1 MFKINGEEWKVVA
14 VSPAH
19 PVLLKSNGGYTIGAC
34 DDLVKKIY
42 ISEDLSGPLMK
53 KVLCHE
59 IAHAAMF
66 SYNVDLTYEE
76 EELLADLMATYGSE
90 IIEITN
96 QIFQKIKNRG
106 NYY

>member
-1 MFKINGEEWKVVA
+1 MFKINGEEWRIVA
-14 VSPAH
+14 VSPFH
-19 PVLLKSNGGYTIGAC
+19 PYLAKPDGSFTVGAC
-34 DDLVKKIY
+34 DDFTKKIY
-42 ISEDLSGPLMK
+42 LNENLTGSFMR

-90 IIEITN
+90 IIDITD
-96 QIFQKIKNRG
+96 QIFLKIKKRG
-106 NYY
+106 NY